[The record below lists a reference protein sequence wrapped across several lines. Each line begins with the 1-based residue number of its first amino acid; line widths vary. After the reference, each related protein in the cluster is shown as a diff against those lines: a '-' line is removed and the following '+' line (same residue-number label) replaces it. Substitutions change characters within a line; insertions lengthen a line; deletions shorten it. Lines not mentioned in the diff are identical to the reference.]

1 MVTFTRKQREIQ
13 EREQQILALARQ
25 ILVGEGYQALSMD
38 RLAAEMEYA
47 KGTLYN
53 HFPNKEEIV
62 AALAIESMELRRGM
76 FERAATM
83 SPKTRERM
91 IAVGL
96 ACDTY
101 AIDCATHFAV
111 EQMLRDAI
119 IWEKSSEKRQQLIRQ
134 CEHRTM
140 GIVAGIVR
148 DAVAVGD
155 LCIPSGLTAEE
166 LVFGLWSLNYGSYVL
181 MNSSPSLAEIGI
193 QQPVRTIRYHGWTLL
208 NGYNW
213 LPLMSF
219 EETEK
224 LLESFRE
231 RLCDHEPN

>member
-1 MVTFTRKQREIQ
+1 MATITRKQREIL
-13 EREQQILALARQ
+13 EREQQILARARK
-25 ILVGEGYQALSMD
+25 ILVEEGYQALSMD

-47 KGTLYN
+47 KGTIYN

-62 AALAIESMELRRGM
+62 AALAIESMDLRRKM
-76 FERAATM
+76 FESAATV
-83 SPKTRERM
+83 SPKSRERM
-91 IAVGL
+91 MAIGL

-101 AIDCATHFAV
+101 AMEYASHFAV
-111 EQMLRDAI
+111 EQMLRDAV

-134 CEHRTM
+134 CEQRTM

-148 DAVAVGD
+148 DAIAVGD
-155 LCIPSGLTAEE
+155 LTIPPPMTAEE

-181 MNSSPSLAEIGI
+181 MNSSPSLAEVGI
-193 QQPVRTIRYHGWTLL
+193 REPVRTIRYHGWTLL

-219 EETEK
+219 EETET

-231 RLCDHEPN
+231 RLSAHESQ

>member
-1 MVTFTRKQREIQ
+1 MVIITRKQREIQ
-13 EREQQILALARQ
+13 EREAQILSRARK
-25 ILVGEGYQALSMD
+25 ILVEEGYPALSMD

-62 AALAIESMELRRGM
+62 AALAIESMEMRRRM
-76 FERAATM
+76 LERASTI
-83 SPKTRERM
+83 SPRTRERM

-101 AIDCATHFAV
+101 AVECSEHFAV
-111 EQMLRDAI
+111 EQMLRNAV
-119 IWEKSSEKRQQLIRQ
+119 IWDKSSEKRQQLVRQ
-134 CEHRTM
+134 CEFRSM

-155 LCIPSGLTAEE
+155 LVIPPIMTAEE
-166 LVFGLWSLNYGSYVL
+166 LVFGLWSLTYGSYAL
-181 MNSSPSLAEIGI
+181 MTSSPSLSDIGI
-193 QQPVRTIRYHGWTLL
+193 NAPVQTIRYHGWTLL

-219 EETEK
+219 AETEA
-224 LLESFRE
+224 LLESFQE
-231 RLCDHEPN
+231 KLSADEHC